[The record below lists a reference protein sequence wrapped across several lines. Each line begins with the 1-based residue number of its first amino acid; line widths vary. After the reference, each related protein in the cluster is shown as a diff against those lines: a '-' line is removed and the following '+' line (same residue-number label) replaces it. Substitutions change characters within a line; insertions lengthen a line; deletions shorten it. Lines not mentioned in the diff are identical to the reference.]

1 MNALRRGDAQTSR
14 VAHLGLD
21 AVDKEIKF
29 SRELVRGGIEW
40 VPLAGPVLANKGLIT
55 RHRAIP
61 RNCPFFNIGCKFT
74 AEKTELPINIRV
86 GTIVQESAYSARRP
100 TVVNGWQ
107 GRGTLL
113 LASKCSVIPMEK
125 AQSPAPDARRANAL
139 AVERDFR
146 ALVELVSRYDDGM
159 IVARELT
166 SVKASVERGLR
177 LAEQLLGRIDGEA
190 SQ

>member
-1 MNALRRGDAQTSR
+1 
-14 VAHLGLD
+14 
-21 AVDKEIKF
+21 
-29 SRELVRGGIEW
+29 
-40 VPLAGPVLANKGLIT
+40 
-55 RHRAIP
+55 
-61 RNCPFFNIGCKFT
+61 
-74 AEKTELPINIRV
+74 
-86 GTIVQESAYSARRP
+86 
-100 TVVNGWQ
+100 
-107 GRGTLL
+107 
-113 LASKCSVIPMEK
+113 MEK